1 MEAGAK
7 ARRSGSKERD
17 NLQPELVI
25 ALAPKNVNNR
35 LLGGINESNAWR
47 IHLSYGTFD
56 GDANKRWKPAIG

>member
-17 NLQPELVI
+17 NLQPGLVI
-25 ALAPKNVNNR
+25 ALVANNMNNR
-35 LLGGINESNAWR
+35 LLGGINESNAR
-47 IHLSYGTFD
+47 RVHLSHGAFD

>member
-25 ALAPKNVNNR
+25 ALAPKKVNNP
-35 LLGGINESNAWR
+35 LLGR
-47 IHLSYGTFD
+47 D
-56 GDANKRWKPAIG
+56 Q